1 MCKMTCAP
9 KEAQMILFTE
19 RKEYQNCLA
28 KNIARAKVDLCTVF
42 IRQKP
47 AQLIYPNHIV
57 MKYNQFIF
65 TGSRYIMTNTI
76 SHMMM

>member
-47 AQLIYPNHIV
+47 A
-57 MKYNQFIF
+57 
-65 TGSRYIMTNTI
+65 
-76 SHMMM
+76 